1 MNKFL
6 GNKKLLEKRKIGF
19 IACDISVTNGTT
31 ALIAKTTLG
40 WAEKI
45 SSEADAVMVSGFHS
59 TLEKSVL
66 KYLLQGKCGIIV
78 MLARGMYR
86 RLPKM
91 YQAAMD
97 ENRLLII
104 ALEKD
109 SVTRVTK
116 RAACRRDK
124 YVKKIA
130 NECREVFLM

>member
-59 TLEKSVL
+59 TLEKVCSNICSKVSAAL
-66 KYLLQGKCGIIV
+66 SSCSPVACTAGFRKCIKWQWMRTGC
-78 MLARGMYR
+78 
-86 RLPKM
+86 
-91 YQAAMD
+91 
-97 ENRLLII
+97 
-104 ALEKD
+104 
-109 SVTRVTK
+109 S
-116 RAACRRDK
+116 
-124 YVKKIA
+124 
-130 NECREVFLM
+130 